1 MRGRCSLGSAFCSA
15 VAVGRGCGWYDQAT
29 VEGRTG
35 ASSSQAPAVAGVSA
49 SWPTSWSSTWR
60 KNSTKLIP
68 YNDMAEWHAKVQ
80 EPSGRYAEVLVEID
94 RRETMI
100 DQLLDDLD
108 AGLITRDRYLDR
120 LRSNNIKLTTLRE
133 ELGELEA
140 VRNEFID
147 VLYTPPS
154 TEDLG
159 VVVERGMSKEEHED
173 FRRALR
179 AFVERIE
186 VGPSTRQ
193 IPQVPHGPRA
203 DLSRVKI
210 TPKRH

>member
-1 MRGRCSLGSAFCSA
+1 
-15 VAVGRGCGWYDQAT
+15 
-29 VEGRTG
+29 
-35 ASSSQAPAVAGVSA
+35 
-49 SWPTSWSSTWR
+49 
-60 KNSTKLIP
+60 
-68 YNDMAEWHAKVQ
+68 MAEWHAKVQ